1 MKRHRVHN
9 LGERGVALVTTVIV
23 VAVLA
28 VVAVAFMQSTTTD
41 RLSSRS
47 VANYTRAKLAA
58 EGGAAAA
65 EAMVADLVKRY
76 PDSATV

>member
-1 MKRHRVHN
+1 MKPHLAHHPR
-9 LGERGVALVTTVIV
+9 ERGVALVTTVIV

-47 VANYTRAKLAA
+47 VANYTRAKLAPKA
-58 EGGAAAA
+58 G
-65 EAMVADLVKRY
+65 LLLPR
-76 PDSATV
+76 P

>member
-1 MKRHRVHN
+1 MKPHRICHSR
-9 LGERGVALVTTVIV
+9 ERGVALVTTVIV

-65 EAMVADLVKRY
+65 QAMITDLVKR
-76 PDSATV
+76 

>member
-1 MKRHRVHN
+1 M
-9 LGERGVALVTTVIV
+9 ALVTTVIV

-28 VVAVAFMQSTTTD
+28 VVAVAMMQSTTVD

-58 EGGAAAA
+58 DAGLA
-65 EAMVADLVKRY
+65 VAS
-76 PDSATV
+76 SALATNSTNDTFIVVLNTNRQFFHGERAD